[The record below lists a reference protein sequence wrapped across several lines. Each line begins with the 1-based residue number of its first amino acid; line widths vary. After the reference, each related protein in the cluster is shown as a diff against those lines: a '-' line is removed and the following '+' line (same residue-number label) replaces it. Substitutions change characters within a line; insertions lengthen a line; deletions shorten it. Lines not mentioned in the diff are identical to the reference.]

1 MKILPYNFED
11 DLIRQVLKDRE
22 ACMRVYSPEE
32 TTVVL
37 GYGSK
42 PDVELNIEAI
52 EKDRIKTYRRRGG
65 GCAVVLDPGNVI
77 VTVVLPSSG
86 FGKINEYFETI
97 SNWLIDGLKKSKVDG
112 IYREGICD
120 LVIDDRKIGGACMQ
134 RKRDYVY
141 YSASLPVNP
150 DIRLMEEYLMHP
162 PREPGYRKHRTHR
175 DFVGTLEEIAGVKNI
190 KIFSG
195 KLENNLVLEF
205 LSEATSRL

>member
-1 MKILPYNFED
+1 MKILPYSFDD
-11 DLIRQVLKDRE
+11 DLIGQVTKNRE

-32 TTVVL
+32 TKVVL

-42 PDVELNIEAI
+42 PDVELKIEAI
-52 EKDRIKTYRRRGG
+52 GKDGLKIYRRRGG

-97 SNWLIDGLKKSKVDG
+97 SYWLIDGLKNSGVDG
-112 IYREGICD
+112 SYSEGICD

-141 YSASLPVNP
+141 YSASLLVNP
-150 DIRLMEEYLMHP
+150 DIGLMEKYLMHP

-175 DFVGTLEEIAGVKNI
+175 DFVVTLKEISGVKDI
-190 KIFSG
+190 EIFSG
-195 KLENNLVLEF
+195 KLKSNLVLEF